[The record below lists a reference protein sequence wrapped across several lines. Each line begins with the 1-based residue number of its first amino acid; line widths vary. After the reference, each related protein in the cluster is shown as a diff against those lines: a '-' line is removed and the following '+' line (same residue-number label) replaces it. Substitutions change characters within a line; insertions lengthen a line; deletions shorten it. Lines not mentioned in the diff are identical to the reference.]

1 MLVSDVFTITS
12 WINIAWTYSLGEFPE
27 PHRETLT
34 KILMKYYN
42 DILGKYF
49 DERRV
54 LIENNYSTIPW
65 PFEPV
70 EIQSAETTTISG
82 FKSTVEWDVRDF
94 LGNYFKLFNR
104 YLIY

>member
-1 MLVSDVFTITS
+1 M
-12 WINIAWTYSLGEFPE
+12 GEFPE